1 MSQFGYGNYG
11 GGGGGFSWRLIIG
24 VVIALLGV
32 VSYFMHT
39 SVNPTTGEKQHVSM
53 SAGQEV
59 ALGMQSAPEMAQQMG
74 GEAPPS
80 DPEAQEV
87 AMVGQRVATNS
98 KANDS
103 PYRGHFAYHLLN
115 DTQTINAFALPGGQ
129 IFITKGLYDKLSD
142 EAELAGVLGH
152 ETGHVVE
159 RHSAQ
164 QMEKQKLGQSLV
176 LGTAVATSDR
186 RNGAGA
192 AAAAAAVNQLIN
204 LKYSRE
210 DESQADQRGLEFMT
224 QAGYSPT
231 GMRDVMK
238 ILQSVSGSG
247 NAPDFLQTHP
257 NPGNRLEAIN
267 DWIKGHPDAARVA
280 NRGGP
285 LPKD

>member
-11 GGGGGFSWRLIIG
+11 SRGGFSWRLIIG
-24 VVIALLGV
+24 IAIALFGV
-32 VSYFMHT
+32 ISYFMHT

-53 SAGQEV
+53 TAGQEV
-59 ALGMQSAPEMAQQMG
+59 MLGMQSAPEMAQQMG
-74 GEAPPS
+74 GEVPVS

-87 AMVGQRVATNS
+87 SKVGQRIAANS
-98 KANDS
+98 KASQS
-103 PYRGHFAYHLLN
+103 PYRGHFDYHLLN
-115 DTQTINAFALPGGQ
+115 DTKTINAFALPGGQ

-164 QMEKQKLGQSLV
+164 QMEKQRLGQSLV

-186 RNGAGA
+186 QNGGGA

-210 DESQADQRGLEFMT
+210 DESQADQRGLEFMA

-238 ILQSVSGSG
+238 ILQSVSGGG
-247 NAPDFLQTHP
+247 NGPDFLQTHP

-267 DWIKGHPDAARVA
+267 DWIKANPDAGRIS
-280 NRGGP
+280 NRGGQ